1 MASKI
6 TPAVVGKTTTV
17 APHELNTFHRNPRR
31 GDVTA
36 IAASLKAHSQ
46 YKPITVNLGTATG
59 RPNEVLAGN
68 HTLMA
73 IRDLAEKHPDDPRW
87 SGVLVHW
94 LNVDDDMCNR
104 IVAADNQTA
113 QLGGF
118 DTGELLELLND
129 IGDIEGLGF
138 TEADVADLNAI
149 LEESMPDI
157 SGMSVN
163 PFDRQT
169 PNGNASGVGDP
180 DEGATGETG
189 GGSDTPEKPKVPRTG
204 PDGLINSKDVN
215 QNKSEYAESATRMV
229 ILNYP
234 IAQFIWVQEQLEVL
248 RNEREIANNAE
259 LLLALITD
267 ATGAEP
273 PAADAPAPGAE

>member
-17 APHELNTFHRNPRR
+17 APAELNTFHRNPRK
-31 GDVTA
+31 GDVKA
-36 IAASLKAHSQ
+36 IAASLKAHDQ

-73 IRDLAEKHPDDPRW
+73 IRDLAETYPEDPRW
-87 SGVLVHW
+87 AGVLVHW
-94 LNVDDDMCNR
+94 INVDDDRCNR

-118 DTGELLELLND
+118 DAEELLALIDGIED
-129 IGDIEGLGF
+129 IASMGF
-138 TEADVADLNAI
+138 TDTDIADLNAI
-149 LEESMPDI
+149 VEESMPNLSDLAV
-157 SGMSVN
+157 S
-163 PFDRQT
+163 PFDQA
-169 PNGNASGVGDP
+169 NGD
-180 DEGATGETG
+180 
-189 GGSDTPEKPKVPRTG
+189 DTPEPSKGPRTG
-204 PDGLINSKDVN
+204 ADGLINSKDVN

-234 IAQFIWVQEQLEVL
+234 IAQFIWVQEQMEAV
-248 RNEREIANNAE
+248 RGERGIDSNAE
-259 LLLALITD
+259 LLINLLEEQ
-267 ATGAEP
+267 TGSTAPAADAEP
-273 PAADAPAPGAE
+273 PAGTDAA

>member
-1 MASKI
+1 MRYPPVMASKI

-17 APHELNTFHRNPRR
+17 APAELNTFHRNPRK
-31 GDVTA
+31 GDVKA
-36 IAASLKAHSQ
+36 IAASLKAHDQ

-73 IRDLAEKHPDDPRW
+73 IRDLAEAYPDDPRW

-94 LNVDDDMCNR
+94 INVDDDRCNR

-118 DTGELLELLND
+118 DAEELLALISDVE
-129 IGDIEGLGF
+129 DIESLGF
-138 TEADVADLNAI
+138 TETDIADLNAI
-149 LEESMPDI
+149 VEESMPDL
-157 SGMSVN
+157 SDLAVS
-163 PFDRQT
+163 PFDRET
-169 PNGNASGVGDP
+169 GSGGGDP
-180 DEGATGETG
+180 DG
-189 GGSDTPEKPKVPRTG
+189 DTPEKPKVPRTG

-215 QNKSEYAESATRMV
+215 QNKSEYADSATRMV

-234 IAQFIWVQEQLEVL
+234 IAQFIWVQEQMEAL
-248 RNEREIANNAE
+248 RNEYDIDSNAALLIA
-259 LLLALITD
+259 LLADKTGSEAPD
-267 ATGAEP
+267 ADAEP
-273 PAADAPAPGAE
+273 PVADAE